1 MAKWIKQANKSTKSS
16 FPCVSVRRL
25 GLGLSSGFVEI
36 AGVDKLGFAEIFVSE
51 CGEELGIKFLKEK
64 TDHCYLVTQDGG
76 TKERQRIGEYKSR
89 FIACGN
95 VIRNNPGLNGL
106 LDGKGSKK
114 IPVIKS
120 DDLWVAKISPSFC
133 YSISSRGI
141 RDDELGV
148 YRYLVGDEVVYI
160 GRGNIKTRIASI
172 DRKDWVFDDIE
183 YMLTTD
189 DEAYRIEATLLEN
202 HKAEFGSLPVYNKV
216 MGFRK

>member
-1 MAKWIKQANKSTKSS
+1 MSKWIKHENKSTKSR
-16 FPCVSVRRL
+16 FPCISVRRL

-36 AGVDKLGFAEIFVSE
+36 AGIDKFGFAEIFTTE
-51 CGEELGIKFLKEK
+51 CGTELGIRFLKEK
-64 TDHCYLVTQDGG
+64 SDHCYLVTQDGG

-95 VIRNNPGLNGL
+95 VIRNTPSLKGMLNGN
-106 LDGKGSKK
+106 GSKK
-114 IPVIKS
+114 IPVMKS
-120 DDLWVAKISPSFC
+120 DDLWVAKIAPSFC

-141 RDDELGV
+141 RENEIGV
-148 YRYLVGDEVVYI
+148 YRYLVSDEVVYI
-160 GRGNIKTRIASI
+160 GRGNIKVRIASV

-189 DEAYRIEATLLEN
+189 EEACRIEATLLEN